1 MRHLL
6 HFHRIHLIRSELN
19 ELYVNIL
26 LQTFAISMI
35 WVFIPIYLLVEGF
48 SFNFVLGFLI
58 AQWLGFLIFSPIS
71 AKIANRFG
79 FKHIMLLR
87 APLLILILICF
98 SFLSSFPLPLHILA
112 IFIGISDS
120 LYWVSFNCLFA
131 RNSEKAKRAKE
142 VGLIWISRSAASLIA
157 PLAGGLIAYE
167 FGFHILFMISTVIL
181 ILSVISL
188 FFTPDKKPHIKFSMK
203 RLISKKYF
211 KFYEGFFASG
221 LRNINSVYIWPIFV
235 FTILQTTAHV
245 GFALMMAQAGV
256 LFFTTLVEKVRN
268 IDRRRF
274 LKIGAVLTAII
285 WLMRLYV
292 RAPYEIYLISLMA
305 GITTLMI
312 IIPFDSFT
320 FDKAAEEKS
329 DEFIVF
335 REISLATGRIFMLL
349 VLLFV
354 ASKFLVGFSLASLSS
369 LWFLFL

>member
-1 MRHLL
+1 
-6 HFHRIHLIRSELN
+6 
-19 ELYVNIL
+19 
-26 LQTFAISMI
+26 
-35 WVFIPIYLLVEGF
+35 
-48 SFNFVLGFLI
+48 
-58 AQWLGFLIFSPIS
+58 
-71 AKIANRFG
+71 
-79 FKHIMLLR
+79 
-87 APLLILILICF
+87 
-98 SFLSSFPLPLHILA
+98 
-112 IFIGISDS
+112 
-120 LYWVSFNCLFA
+120 
-131 RNSEKAKRAKE
+131 
-142 VGLIWISRSAASLIA
+142 
-157 PLAGGLIAYE
+157 
-167 FGFHILFMISTVIL
+167 MISTVIL